1 MKAIAIALRTA
12 TALCLAAALLLAGC
26 AREELA
32 NPAGSVVTITEIGLD
47 GTATLEQGDIVV
59 TARTGNVR
67 FLDAYGNLISETVP
81 TNLNGQ
87 VADKGVQFADYIPGV
102 RLELREALGGLR
114 RFLNVPAPL
123 DLPAGTVYVEF
134 VDYLDVPADLRVLA
148 ENTLKA
154 GKEVHTGNSFTLVDQ
169 YDNVAFS
176 VPAPI
181 AWDANGHNRPWMMY
195 RLNMD
200 AAGTLE
206 VGTQVL
212 ASWLTNPA
220 ADFPLTIDP
229 TVTPGAPAPFVAT
242 GHLAPV
248 APYNHTVNLAFTY
261 SNAYNDSLQV
271 TIEWG
276 DGATQTF
283 VTNMQIQELHTY
295 ADGTDGVTVTIQL
308 SDFSVDE
315 NGDPAPRT
323 VRETLTISLDES
335 TDDTIPGSGGDCGF
349 TAIAEDDLDW
359 SDDSDDS
366 SNGSER
372 SASKGEPL
380 GFDFELDG
388 QTYTHFNIIS
398 DGWVQLLDGQTDYYG
413 DSRDDMCEWWEDYED
428 DGEGGAFIFCAYDD
442 WDAGEEGGYYGY
454 KLESDRAI
462 FYWHSMTY
470 DDADEGEDEDHVWS
484 RSVEIL
490 SSGEVHFNFG
500 PEAYMEDYDEDLF
513 TGLFVPAQE
522 MRPGGGDDDLSGTFV
537 WIADEDDGMPYDI
550 CFVYPNEEFETIAS
564 DDICDC
570 EEEEE
575 DKSHKGKK

>member
-388 QTYTHFNIIS
+388 QTYTHFNVCS
-398 DGWVQLLDGQTDYYG
+398 NGWVQLLDGDTDAY
-413 DSRDDMCEWWEDYED
+413 DRSRRNDIDDWLEDYVD
-428 DGEGGAFIFCAYDD
+428 DADGGAVLFAAMDN
-442 WDAGEEGGYYGY
+442 WDPEYRDGYYGY
-454 KLESDRAI
+454 QKAEGSVTFFWRSAT
-462 FYWHSMTY
+462 WR
-470 DDADEGEDEDHVWS
+470 DADRHEG
-484 RSVEIL
+484 
-490 SSGEVHFNFG
+490 SSSICEFSIVVHASGTVHFNFSDDNHNR
-500 PEAYMEDYDEDLF
+500 ESDELF
-513 TGLFVPAQE
+513 TGLYLPSASDWEEGVVVEIAKDEF
-522 MRPGGGDDDLSGTFV
+522 PGNECFSYPGD
-537 WIADEDDGMPYDI
+537 
-550 CFVYPNEEFETIAS
+550 FETWYF
-564 DDICDC
+564 D
-570 EEEEE
+570 
-575 DKSHKGKK
+575 